1 MDNARIH
8 HSKETVNYIKSMG
21 KTPIYTVPYTPELNP
36 IENSF
41 SVLKNSVRHKQP
53 KSEKELKI
61 AIAESIPLITAEKT
75 KNMFLNSFGLTDYK
89 IKR

>member
-1 MDNARIH
+1 
-8 HSKETVNYIKSMG
+8 MG

-75 KNMFLNSFGLTDYK
+75 KNMFLNSSACGMD
-89 IKR
+89 